1 MKTRSTQSFNLYDFE
16 EENEN
21 TLAEQ
26 LKTICD
32 DEHKELDLELSAK
45 ILYEIGLIYKKK
57 KQPLKISLIKCAGLL
72 NAALTR
78 EPENAQQIQNSL
90 IELCSN
96 ILHKANAHTKA
107 DDLIEFSKSVKSAF
121 ADLRKYIKSK
131 LENIIQITEKLN
143 ESNLKLQEETKIY
156 QVQLLQ
162 EYITNVYKR
171 NMADISEY
179 CEKIMGRPKC
189 KYAIVGMGSIARM
202 EITPYSDF
210 EHMILLEDG
219 CQNRDDYQ
227 SILEYF
233 RWFSVIFHIILI
245 NLQETIVPNL
255 AVQSLNYKIP
265 DNPEWFYD
273 DYTTRGVSFDS
284 INATA
289 CKFPL
294 GNQHYSEESLHYEL
308 IKPISEMLKYA
319 TDPKYLDHFKD
330 ILLTTCYI
338 SGNRDVYDYY
348 KIVIDKHI
356 EDLSKTKQCL
366 NEREKLLEADFYKF
380 GTRNKLADLKQIPEF
395 NLKKVIYRSTT
406 LFISHLAKINNVSS
420 TSCFDMLDDLAE
432 KQIITVY
439 TRHKLSYAVAIACEI
454 RLKVYIEKES
464 QEEFIKNVDVNDEEK
479 ASFYKYVGKKS
490 LLNYFQIAYTLQC
503 MITLKYFYDKPFLLN
518 ISICWFFNLKNE
530 CILLIE
536 MLENNLNKQLQF
548 AGFEQSLKRLENETP
563 FVYEPNQKVCIGK
576 VNDSFENVSETDLK
590 EENIRKSLYK
600 ITIYFYSIN
609 MLDITIE
616 YGRRFFFIETSHSDK
631 TLDALWI
638 YKVIGYSLM
647 AQKKYS
653 EAYDNLKNSLD
664 LNKRAEHVE
673 VAVASAYNLIGNEL
687 KQASPSKSTFVY
699 SCLDSLHAKKSNLL
713 TTYFHY
719 VLNTSMQKCFE
730 YFGGHGC
737 SYLIGSKLEEKS
749 ETLSERLLI
758 ITKSIPSTHLKIGI
772 CLFYQKRVEDSKTHF
787 SLCLESKQVV
797 DNDVIIE
804 ACTYMGHILWITQ
817 QYKKALIYYEKSAHK
832 QLKNIFNYDVRK
844 YIEINIDDKARILNL
859 SNKNE
864 DALEYFKCLLS
875 FQVRMNESKR
885 NSINAKSNIAMCL
898 REIGKTDEAITKLKE
913 ALDEAEKIS
922 LFPDKDKL
930 IADIYE
936 SLGNCYNYVNNP
948 KDELNCYKRALNILI
963 KSRES
968 HKIILLFYNQIQL
981 FHALGRLYN
990 NICNNEA
997 KLENINYV
1005 EQLSYYKISLDY
1017 LKKAL
1022 DLCDSLIITEQSDA
1036 SDCASLSQLEI
1047 EKHQENKIKDL
1058 NKQRVER
1065 DLKIPENN
1073 FRRVEMKRFLLA
1085 TYSSLWG
1092 THTATLNNDFLDS
1105 STWETSESDTSTENS
1120 DVSSFDTESS
1130 TSDSSFMLKNLFSL
1144 NEDGSDSNF

>member
-1 MKTRSTQSFNLYDFE
+1 MMEFISPYYYKLFDIE
-16 EENEN
+16 DENEN
-21 TLAEQ
+21 ILADQ

-32 DEHKELDLELSAK
+32 EKNKELCPKLSAK
-45 ILYEIGLIYKKK
+45 IFHEMGLIYKN
-57 KQPLKISLIKCAGLL
+57 KQPLKIPLIKCAGLL

-78 EPENAQQIQNSL
+78 EPENAQEIQNSL
-90 IELCSN
+90 NELYSE
-96 ILHKANAHTKA
+96 ILHKANAENKRA
-107 DDLIEFSKSVKSAF
+107 KLIKFSNSVRDSLVK
-121 ADLRKYIKSK
+121 LRKYVKSK
-131 LENIIQITEKLN
+131 LENIAEVTEQLDEQN
-143 ESNLKLQEETKIY
+143 IKLQEQTKIY

-162 EYITNVYKR
+162 EYITGVYKR
-171 NMADISEY
+171 NMANISKY
-179 CEKIMGRPKC
+179 CEKVMGRPKC
-189 KYAIVGMGSIARM
+189 KYTIVGMGSIARM

-219 CQNRDDYQ
+219 CQNRNDYQ

-284 INATA
+284 INAAA

-294 GNQHYSEESLHYEL
+294 GNQHHSEESLQYEL
-308 IKPISEMLKYA
+308 IKPINEMLKYA

-380 GTRNKLADLKQIPEF
+380 GTRNKLADLEQIPEF
-395 NLKKVIYRSTT
+395 NMKKVIYRSTT

-420 TSCFDMLDDLAE
+420 TSCFDILDDLAD
-432 KQIITVY
+432 KQIITEY

-454 RLKVYIEKES
+454 RLKVYMEKQS
-464 QEEFIKNVDVNDEEK
+464 QEEFVKNVDVDDGEK
-479 ASFYKYVGKKS
+479 TLFVQHVGEKS

-518 ISICWFFNLKNE
+518 ISICWFFNLKKE
-530 CILLIE
+530 CKVMVK
-536 MLENNLNKQLQF
+536 MLENNLKKQLHF
-548 AGFEQSLKRLENETP
+548 SGFEQCLKHLEKETL
-563 FVYEPNQKVCIGK
+563 FVSASNQQLPIDKFIQAFK
-576 VNDSFENVSETDLK
+576 NVSETELK
-590 EENIRKSLYK
+590 IEEIRDILYK
-600 ITIYFYSIN
+600 IAMYFYSIN
-609 MLDITIE
+609 MLDLTIE
-616 YGRRFFFIETSHSDK
+616 YGRRFLSIVANHLDQ
-631 TLDALWI
+631 TLDTVWI
-638 YKVIGYSLM
+638 HKIIGYSLM
-647 AQKKYS
+647 TQNKYS
-653 EAYDNLKNSLD
+653 EAYDELMKSLD
-664 LNKRAEHVE
+664 LNERAEHVE

-699 SCLDSLHAKKSNLL
+699 SCLDSLYAKKSSLL

-730 YFGGHGC
+730 YFDGHGF

-749 ETLSERLLI
+749 EKLSEKLSK

-772 CLFYQKRVEDSKTHF
+772 CLFYQKRVKDSKTQL

-797 DNDVIIE
+797 DNDVIID

-817 QYKKALIYYEKSAHK
+817 QYKKALIHYKKSAHI
-832 QLKNIFNYDVRK
+832 QLKNIFKYDVRK
-844 YIEINIDDKARILNL
+844 YIKINMDDKATILYR

-885 NSINAKSNIAMCL
+885 NAVNTKSNIAVCL
-898 REIGKTDEAITKLKE
+898 KEIGKTDEAITKLKE

-930 IADIYE
+930 IANIYE
-936 SLGNCYNYVNNP
+936 SLGNCYLNINNP
-948 KDELNCYKRALNILI
+948 KDKLNCYKRALNIWI

-968 HKIILLFYNQIQL
+968 HKSILLFYNQFDL
-981 FHALGRLYN
+981 FPALGRLYN

-997 KLENINYV
+997 ELENINYD
-1005 EQLSYYKISLDY
+1005 EQLFYYKKSLDY
-1017 LKKAL
+1017 FKKAL

-1047 EKHQENKIKDL
+1047 EKYQENKIKNL
-1058 NKQRVER
+1058 IKQSVER

-1073 FRRVEMKRFLLA
+1073 FRRVEIKRFLLA
-1085 TYSSLWG
+1085 THSSIWC

-1105 STWETSESDTSTENS
+1105 ST
-1120 DVSSFDTESS
+1120 
-1130 TSDSSFMLKNLFSL
+1130 
-1144 NEDGSDSNF
+1144 